1 MSAVTRKP
9 YSNQP
14 FSPAE
19 IKRACKIY
27 MQHDVLPADKR
38 LRQIVVDRLKIQ
50 EADAWDDLD
59 HPAH

>member
-1 MSAVTRKP
+1 
-9 YSNQP
+9 
-14 FSPAE
+14 
-19 IKRACKIY
+19 
-27 MQHDVLPADKR
+27 

>member
-1 MSAVTRKP
+1 VTRKP

-19 IKRACKIY
+19 IKRVCKTY
-27 MQHDVLPADKR
+27 MQYDVLPADKR

-50 EADAWDDLD
+50 EEIEADAWGLD